1 MSKRSEYWW
10 YQNLYTPLEIK
21 KINKSIKSS
30 ILEEK
35 GSPAEHVVKTSDVKL
50 FKLGNVPLLERFVL
64 SALSANQQNF
74 GYNLYPPQSELRL
87 NYITYNKGN
96 RYDWHMDSN
105 FYHPVSD
112 IKLTC
117 LLNISEKT
125 FEGGE
130 FLLTTGLSK
139 EIKEIIQPG
148 SAIIFPSFFMHKVN
162 PVIKGER
169 TMVSLWLEGP
179 KFQ

>member
-64 SALSANQQNF
+64 SPLAQINKTLVIIYILHNQ
-74 GYNLYPPQSELRL
+74 
-87 NYITYNKGN
+87 NY
-96 RYDWHMDSN
+96 
-105 FYHPVSD
+105 V
-112 IKLTC
+112 
-117 LLNISEKT
+117 
-125 FEGGE
+125 
-130 FLLTTGLSK
+130 
-139 EIKEIIQPG
+139 
-148 SAIIFPSFFMHKVN
+148 
-162 PVIKGER
+162 
-169 TMVSLWLEGP
+169 
-179 KFQ
+179 

>member
-105 FYHPVSD
+105 F
-112 IKLTC
+112 IIRC
-117 LLNISEKT
+117 QILN
-125 FEGGE
+125 
-130 FLLTTGLSK
+130 
-139 EIKEIIQPG
+139 
-148 SAIIFPSFFMHKVN
+148 
-162 PVIKGER
+162 
-169 TMVSLWLEGP
+169 
-179 KFQ
+179 

>member
-1 MSKRSEYWW
+1 M
-10 YQNLYTPLEIK
+10 L
-21 KINKSIKSS
+21 
-30 ILEEK
+30 
-35 GSPAEHVVKTSDVKL
+35 
-50 FKLGNVPLLERFVL
+50 RFVL

-130 FLLTTGLSK
+130 FY
-139 EIKEIIQPG
+139 
-148 SAIIFPSFFMHKVN
+148 
-162 PVIKGER
+162 
-169 TMVSLWLEGP
+169 
-179 KFQ
+179 